1 MSFIENFESII
12 EKSNNDICN
21 ITLDEGITLYNYES
35 NFKLLSSK
43 KLIDGNYSFADY
55 WFDINKLDI
64 LYGLINTKDGS
75 IIHYYINDR
84 FTIKSCILKYNPNRI
99 TIKFPYIKNING
111 VTHIIYFEIHKGAK
125 HYCTLIHHYKKNNK
139 WVKDEIDSMNYMIL
153 SNFVVIFNGCN
164 PSIFYLKIINGNE
177 EVFYS
182 TFDLITSTWS
192 SPTQI
197 TNTSKEK
204 VYLSVIKS
212 SNNFYNIIYSENNLN
227 SYYCSYIN
235 GYIDNNKFI
244 SNSNITISKSTACVF
259 PHLIEYKNNLYIQ
272 WLEYHD
278 LYTSISRDF
287 GETWSE
293 KSLFEDI
300 SNIPFSYYSF
310 KSNNLNNTIYNLTNI
325 FLYEKSLKILGVEEI
340 SNNNNKY
347 EYEDEYDKYFNSN
360 DIYFSGMK
368 SNSNSNIKNK

>member
-1 MSFIENFESII
+1 MSFIENFESLI

-21 ITLDEGITLYNYES
+21 ITLDEGINLYNYDS

-55 WFDINKLDI
+55 WFDINSSDV
-64 LYGLINTKDGS
+64 LYGLINTKEGS

-84 FTIKSCILKYNPNRI
+84 FTIKNYILKYDLNKLA
-99 TIKFPYIKNING
+99 IKFPYIKNING
-111 VTHIIYFEIHKGAK
+111 VTHIIYFEIHKGAE

-139 WVKDEIDSMNYMIL
+139 WVKYEIDSMNYMIL
-153 SNFVVIFNGCN
+153 SNFVVIFNDCN
-164 PSIFYLKIINGNE
+164 PSIFYLKIVNGNE

-192 SPTQI
+192 SPSQI

-227 SYYCSYIN
+227 SYYCTYIN

-244 SNSNITISKSTACVF
+244 SSSPITISKTTACVF
-259 PHLIEYKNNLYIQ
+259 PHLIEHKNNLYAQ
-272 WLEYHD
+272 WLEYRD

-287 GETWSE
+287 GKTWG
-293 KSLFEDI
+293 KQILFEDI

-310 KSNNLNNTIYNLTNI
+310 KSNHLNNTVYNLTNI

-340 SNNNNKY
+340 SNRNNKY

-368 SNSNSNIKNK
+368 ANSHSNIKNK